1 MAWYDIF
8 YKVFNLKDRT
18 MEHNN
23 FNNNNFNQNNSEDTN
38 NNYNPSIS
46 EAWQGADIIGPSGFG
61 VTNLDSYIQREDYNR
76 HLNEFRNSKIW
87 KDITKGTKTNIK

>member
-23 FNNNNFNQNNSEDTN
+23 FNQNNFGDKDINK
-38 NNYNPSIS
+38 
-46 EAWQGADIIGPSGFG
+46 AWQGADIIGPSGFG
-61 VTNLDSYIQREDYNR
+61 VTNLDSYIQREDFNR
-76 HLNEFRNSKIW
+76 NLNRFKNSKLLRNLTRDTETGI
-87 KDITKGTKTNIK
+87 GE